1 MWNLKK
7 INSWKQRTNWWL
19 PGMGL
24 EVGKGVGV
32 GKGDQRAQTS
42 ILSRIVLGI

>member
-1 MWNLKK
+1 
-7 INSWKQRTNWWL
+7 
-19 PGMGL
+19 MGL

-32 GKGDQRAQTS
+32 GKGDQRVQTS